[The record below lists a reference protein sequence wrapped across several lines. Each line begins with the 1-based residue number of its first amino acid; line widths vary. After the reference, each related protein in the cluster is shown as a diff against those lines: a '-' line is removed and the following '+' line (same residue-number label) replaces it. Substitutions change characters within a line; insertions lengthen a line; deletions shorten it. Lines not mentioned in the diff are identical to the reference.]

1 MFLHLIEPNTLK
13 SLGEYM
19 AIEEGA
25 GSQID
30 IMSRHLIHTQILY
43 QQC

>member
-1 MFLHLIEPNTLK
+1 MCSTLIEQNMPR

-19 AIEEGA
+19 EIEEGA

-43 QQC
+43 QQY